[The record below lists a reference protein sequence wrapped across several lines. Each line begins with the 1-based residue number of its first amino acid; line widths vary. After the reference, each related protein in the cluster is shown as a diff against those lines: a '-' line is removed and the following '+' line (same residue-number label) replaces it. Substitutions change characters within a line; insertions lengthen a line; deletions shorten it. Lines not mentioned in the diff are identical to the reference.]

1 MAIPASVHWLSKPA
15 LRNPT
20 FVSAFTGW
28 NDAADAASSAVRHLI
43 DGWGATPLAE
53 ISPEPYTDF
62 ATIRPHVRL
71 GESGERKIMWPTV
84 TLWHV
89 SGAGGDVILS
99 LGPEPSLQWK
109 RFAGDLL
116 SVAEHFGSTL
126 FLTLG
131 ALLADVAHRRP
142 VQLIG
147 TATDA
152 DLIERFSL
160 RRSRYEGPTGIIG
173 VLHDEFSRAALPSAS
188 LWAAVP
194 AYASQVPSP
203 KASLALMRRTCEII
217 GTPAPIGAVL
227 HLIERYE
234 EQVNTLVNE
243 DDDLVEY
250 VERLETATDSGMI
263 LSDEVNDDQLQLE
276 FVSEASDEEAA
287 EFVDG
292 VERFLR
298 EQNSD

>member
-1 MAIPASVHWLSKPA
+1 MTAPESVIWLSKPA

-20 FVSAFTGW
+20 FVCAFTGW
-28 NDAADAASSAVRHLI
+28 NDAADAASSALQHLI
-43 DGWGATPLAE
+43 DGWNATPLAE

-71 GESGERKIMWPTV
+71 SPSGERKIVWPTV
-84 TLWHV
+84 KLWHV
-89 SGAGGDVILS
+89 NGSGGDVILS

-109 RFAGDLL
+109 RFAGDMLA
-116 SVAEHFGSTL
+116 VATQFETGV

-147 TATDA
+147 TTTDS
-152 DLIERFSL
+152 DLLDRYRL

-173 VLHDEFSRAALPSAS
+173 VLNDTFARAGLPSAS

-203 KASLALMRRTCEII
+203 KASLALMRRACEMI
-217 GTPAPIGAVL
+217 GTPAPVGAVM

-234 EQVNTLVNE
+234 EHVNSLVND
-243 DDDLVEY
+243 DDDLAEY
-250 VERLETATDSGMI
+250 VERLESATDAGMV
-263 LSDEVNDDQLQLE
+263 LSDAVTDDQLQLDFNSE
-276 FVSEASDEEAA
+276 QTDAEASTLVDE
-287 EFVDG
+287 
-292 VERFLR
+292 VEQFLR
-298 EQNSD
+298 EHNNE

>member
-1 MAIPASVHWLSKPA
+1 MAIPASVNWLSKPT

-71 GESGERKIMWPTV
+71 GDAGERHIMWPTV

-99 LGPEPSLQWK
+99 LGPEPSLQWR

-116 SVAEHFGSTL
+116 AVAEHFGSTL

-152 DLIERFSL
+152 DLIERFDL

-217 GTPAPIGAVL
+217 GTPAPVAAIL
-227 HLIERYE
+227 HLVENYE
-234 EQVNTLVNE
+234 EQVNSLVN
-243 DDDLVEY
+243 DDEDLVEY
-250 VERLETATDSGMI
+250 VERLETATDSCMI
-263 LSDEVNDDQLQLE
+263 LSDDLNDDQLQL
-276 FVSEASDEEAA
+276 
-287 EFVDG
+287 
-292 VERFLR
+292 
-298 EQNSD
+298 

>member
-1 MAIPASVHWLSKPA
+1 MVTPASVNWLSKPT

-20 FVSAFTGW
+20 FLSAFTGW

-43 DGWGATPLAE
+43 DGWSATPLAE
-53 ISPEPYTDF
+53 INPEPYTDF

-71 GESGERKIMWPTV
+71 GDTGERRIMWPTV

-89 SGAGGDVILS
+89 NGAGGDIILS
-99 LGPEPSLQWK
+99 LGPEPSLQWR
-109 RFAGDLL
+109 RFAGDM
-116 SVAEHFGSTL
+116 VAIAEHFNAKMY
-126 FLTLG
+126 LTLG

-147 TATDA
+147 TSTDA
-152 DLIERFSL
+152 ELIERFNL
-160 RRSRYEGPTGIIG
+160 RKSRYEGPTGIIG
-173 VLHDEFSRAALPSAS
+173 VLHDVFAKAAMPSAS

-203 KASLALMRRTCEII
+203 KASLALMRRSCEMI
-217 GTPAPIGAVL
+217 GTPAPVGAVM

-234 EQVNTLVNE
+234 EQVNSLVNE

-250 VERLETATDSGMI
+250 VERLENATDSGMI
-263 LSDEVNDDQLQLE
+263 LSDEVSDDQLQLDFGNE
-276 FVSEASDEEAA
+276 TPESDASGLVDE
-287 EFVDG
+287 

-298 EQNSD
+298 EQNSE

>member
-1 MAIPASVHWLSKPA
+1 MATPASVNWLSKPT

-20 FVSAFTGW
+20 FLSAFTGW

-43 DGWGATPLAE
+43 DGWSATPLAE
-53 ISPEPYTDF
+53 INPEPYTDF

-71 GESGERKIMWPTV
+71 GDTGERKIMWPTV

-89 SGAGGDVILS
+89 NGAGGDIILS

-109 RFAGDLL
+109 RFAGDM
-116 SVAEHFGSTL
+116 VAIAEHFNTKMY
-126 FLTLG
+126 LTLG

-147 TATDA
+147 TSTDTE
-152 DLIERFSL
+152 LIERFNL
-160 RRSRYEGPTGIIG
+160 RKSRYEGPTGIIG
-173 VLHDEFSRAALPSAS
+173 VLHDVFAKAAMPSAS

-203 KASLALMRRTCEII
+203 KASLALMRRSCEMI
-217 GTPAPIGAVL
+217 GTPAPVGAVM

-234 EQVNTLVNE
+234 EQVNSLVNE

-250 VERLETATDSGMI
+250 VERLENATDSGMI
-263 LSDEVNDDQLQLE
+263 LSDEVNDDQLQLDFGNE
-276 FVSEASDEEAA
+276 TPESDASGLVDE
-287 EFVDG
+287 

-298 EQNSD
+298 EQNSE

>member
-1 MAIPASVHWLSKPA
+1 MAVPSSVRWLSKPT
-15 LRNPT
+15 LRTPV

-43 DGWGATPLAE
+43 DGWGAVPLAE

-71 GESGERKIMWPTV
+71 DGSGERSIVWPTV

-89 SGAGGDVILS
+89 SGPGGDVILS

-109 RFAGDLL
+109 RFAGDVL
-116 SVAEHFGSTL
+116 SVAEHFGSTM

-152 DLIERFSL
+152 DLIERYNL
-160 RRSRYEGPTGIIG
+160 RPSRYEGPTGIIG
-173 VLHDEFSRAALPSAS
+173 ILHDAFSRAAVPSAS

-203 KASLALMRRTCEII
+203 KASLALMRRACEMI
-217 GTPAPIGAVL
+217 GTPAPLSGVM
-227 HLIERYE
+227 HLVERYE
-234 EQVNTLVNE
+234 DQVNSLVN
-243 DDDLVEY
+243 DDEDLVEY
-250 VERLETATDSGMI
+250 VERLESASDSGMM
-263 LSDEVNDDQLQLE
+263 LSDEVSDDQLQLE
-276 FVSEASDEEAA
+276 FTQDASDAEAA
-287 EFVDG
+287 ELVDE

-298 EQNSD
+298 EQNTD

>member
-1 MAIPASVHWLSKPA
+1 MTTPASVHWLAKPT

-43 DGWGATPLAE
+43 DGWSATPLAE
-53 ISPEPYTDF
+53 ISAEPYTDF

-71 GESGERKIMWPTV
+71 GQSGERRIVWPTV
-84 TLWHV
+84 TLWYV
-89 SGAGGDVILS
+89 SGAGGDIILS
-99 LGPEPSLQWK
+99 LGPEPSLQWR
-109 RFAGDLL
+109 RFAGDMLA
-116 SVAEHFGSTL
+116 VAEHFNSKMY
-126 FLTLG
+126 LTLG

-147 TATDA
+147 TATDVE
-152 DLIERFSL
+152 LIERFNL

-173 VLHDEFSRAALPSAS
+173 VLHDEFSKAAVPSAS

-203 KASLALMRRTCEII
+203 KASLALMRRACEII
-217 GTPAPIGAVL
+217 GTPAPVGAVM

-250 VERLETATDSGMI
+250 VERLEHATDSGVM
-263 LSDEVNDDQLQLE
+263 LSDEVSDDQLQLD
-276 FVSEASDEEAA
+276 FGTEASDADAA
-287 EFVDG
+287 ELVDE

-298 EQNSD
+298 EQNSE

>member
-1 MAIPASVHWLSKPA
+1 MAIPASVHWLSKPT

-28 NDAADAASSAVRHLI
+28 NDAADAASSALRHLI

-147 TATDA
+147 TTTDA

-160 RRSRYEGPTGIIG
+160 RHSRYEGPTGIIG

-287 EFVDG
+287 EFVDE

>member
-287 EFVDG
+287 EFVDE